1 VASIALWAA
10 LLPGPAVAQTC
21 FRGRPTPECRWFW
34 ITESGARWP
43 LTHPSASDARHEFL
57 WSFGVMKNV
66 GRRSAAGMAFQF
78 STDYAEEGT
87 YRLSLKPRYRLWL
100 SPIALDLSAG
110 PVLLGSGDRPFGL
123 HGVSAHAALNYRDVV
138 ALTAGV
144 DTHRRN
150 LTGRTADAS
159 VGFRFGSF
167 PGVVFGIVTPLV
179 LLARAVG
186 SGSY

>member
-1 VASIALWAA
+1 MTLWAA
-10 LLPGPAVAQTC
+10 LLPSTADAQTC
-21 FRGRPTPECRWFW
+21 FRGRPIPECRWFW

-43 LTHPSASDARHEFL
+43 LAHPSVSDARHEYL
-57 WSFGVMKNV
+57 WSLGAMKNV
-66 GRRSAAGMAFQF
+66 GRCSAAGLAIQF

-100 SPIALDLSAG
+100 FPFAVDVGAG
-110 PVLLGSGDRPFGL
+110 PVLLGSGDRPFGV
-123 HGVSAHAALNYRDVV
+123 HGISVHAALNYRDFV

-159 VGFRFGSF
+159 IGIRFGSF
-167 PGVVFGIVTPLV
+167 PGVAFGIVAPLV
-179 LLARAVG
+179 LVARAAG
-186 SGSY
+186 GGSY